1 MPRTLRDAKLDTR
14 NARDTRLKERR
25 EPYWRTLSEG
35 LALGYRKGSKGGTW
49 IARHYSTEHGRRYQ
63 ALGTADDVADADGEH
78 VLSFAQAQESA
89 RKWFGDLG
97 REDAGETKIGP
108 YSVADALDDYLKDYD
123 RRGGKG
129 MGETKH
135 VTERHIRPA
144 LGSIL
149 LTRLTADRIE
159 AWQHAIASAPPLAR
173 TGKDAEELNRRPFDP
188 TDRDAVRKRRS
199 TANRVL
205 TVLKAALNHA
215 YRRRKVASPHAWQSV
230 KPYRGVESAKVRYL
244 TDAEAKRLVN
254 ASPMDLRAMVT
265 AALLTGARYGELAA
279 LRAGDFDPD
288 AGTLYVAESKG
299 GKPRHIVITDEGRK
313 FLDKATAGKAR
324 DALLYVQKSG
334 AAWGPSHQTR
344 PMREACTAAKIKP
357 TVGFHILRHTYASRL
372 AMRGVP
378 MQVIAQQLGHAD
390 TRMTEKHY
398 AHIAPSYVAETVRA
412 AFGTLGIVPKSKPAS
427 IATRR

>member
-1 MPRTLRDAKLDTR
+1 MARTLRDAKLDTR
-14 NARDTRLKERR
+14 NARARLKPRK
-25 EPYWRTLSEG
+25 EPYWRSLSEG
-35 LALGYRKGSKGGTW
+35 LATGYYKGAKGGTW
-49 IARHYSTEHGRRYQ
+49 IAKHYSAEHGRRFEP
-63 ALGTADDVADADGEH
+63 LGTADDVADADGEH
-78 VLSFAQAQESA
+78 VLSFAQAQEKA
-89 RKWFGDLG
+89 RAWFGALA
-97 REDAGETKIGP
+97 REDGGEQKIGP
-108 YSVADALDDYLKDYD
+108 YSVADALDDYLKDYE

-129 MGETKH
+129 MGEARH
-135 VTERHIRPA
+135 VVERHVRPA
-144 LGSIL
+144 LGSLL
-149 LTRLTADRIE
+149 LTRITAERIE
-159 AWQHAIASAPPLAR
+159 AWQHMIATAAPLAR
-173 TGKDAEELNRRPFDP
+173 SGKDAEELNRRPFDP
-188 TDRDAVRKRRS
+188 KDRDAIRKRRS

-244 TDAEAKRLVN
+244 TDAECKRLVN
-254 ASPMDLRAMVT
+254 ASTKDLRAMVT

-313 FLDKATAGKAR
+313 FLETATAGKAR
-324 DALLYVQKSG
+324 DALLFLQKSG
-334 AAWGPSHQTR
+334 TAWGPSHQTR
-344 PMREACTAAKIKP
+344 PMREACTAAKIRP
-357 TVGFHILRHTYASRL
+357 TAGFHILRHTYASRL

-412 AFGTLGIVPKSKPAS
+412 AFGKLGIVPGSNV
-427 IATRR
+427 ATLGAKG